1 MVNLTIKN
9 FSDASDLQKYFEAYG
24 AGGTY
29 SYEGFKALYDLFND
43 CAPDTIIDVVG
54 IWGQFSEYP
63 TMQDAMED
71 LGFENEM
78 DMRDNCMVIESYG
91 IILVG
96 Q

>member
-9 FSDASDLQKYFEAYG
+9 FSDASDLQKYFEAY
-24 AGGTY
+24 AGGAY
-29 SYEGFKALYDLFND
+29 SYEGFKVLYDLFND

-54 IWGQFSEYP
+54 IWSQFDEYP
-63 TMQDAMED
+63 TIQDAIED

-78 DMRDNCMVIESYG
+78 DMRDNCLVIESYG
-91 IILVG
+91 IVLVG